1 MLTGDKIET
10 AINIGY
16 SCQLINDIQ
25 NKVIID
31 GNNPT
36 LVEKQITDNTQQIK
50 SQQLIASLIIS
61 GDALIY
67 ALKDNLAS
75 KVHFTKKK
83 IKKITYNFNNKF
95 KLLELAELCRAVIA
109 CRVSPKQKQEI
120 VTMVKTYV
128 KEPSKLNFLIFF
140 FIRKSMLLH

>member
-16 SCQLINDIQ
+16 SCHLINDIQ

-31 GNNPT
+31 GNDPIV
-36 LVEKQITDNTQQIK
+36 VEKQITENIKQIQD
-50 SQQLIASLIIS
+50 QQLIASLIVS

-75 KVHFTKKK
+75 KVIFSPKKK
-83 IKKITYNFNNKF
+83 KFYN
-95 KLLELAELCRAVIA
+95 
-109 CRVSPKQKQEI
+109 
-120 VTMVKTYV
+120 
-128 KEPSKLNFLIFF
+128 
-140 FIRKSMLLH
+140 

>member
-31 GNNPT
+31 GNNPI
-36 LVEKQITDNTQQIK
+36 LVEKQIIDNIQQIK
-50 SQQLIASLIIS
+50 DQQLIASLIIS

-67 ALKDNLAS
+67 ALKDNLAL
-75 KVHFTKKK
+75 KVIFPRK
-83 IKKITYNFNNKF
+83 II
-95 KLLELAELCRAVIA
+95 
-109 CRVSPKQKQEI
+109 
-120 VTMVKTYV
+120 
-128 KEPSKLNFLIFF
+128 
-140 FIRKSMLLH
+140 

>member
-31 GNNPT
+31 GTDPI
-36 LVEKQITDNTQQIK
+36 LVEKQITDNIQQIQD
-50 SQQLIASLIIS
+50 QQLIASLIIS

-67 ALKDNLAS
+67 ALKDHLAS
-75 KVHFTKKK
+75 KV
-83 IKKITYNFNNKF
+83 
-95 KLLELAELCRAVIA
+95 
-109 CRVSPKQKQEI
+109 
-120 VTMVKTYV
+120 
-128 KEPSKLNFLIFF
+128 IFP
-140 FIRKSMLLH
+140 